1 MLFMLKIPI
10 IIINFKAY
18 DSAIGKNA
26 VKLAKICEKVAKKRK
41 KSVAVSVS
49 ETDIAE
55 VSKAVSIP
63 VLAQHIDPDEPG
75 AHTGAILAEEI
86 KAVGAVGTLLNHS
99 EKRIPHD
106 ILEKTIEHAKKA
118 KLITI
123 VCAKDNKEAA
133 LIKKFKPDFIAVEPP
148 ELIGGTISV
157 SSAKPGVI
165 KASKQ
170 ALKGSRS
177 KLIVGAGVH
186 TTEDVKKSIEL
197 GAVGVLLA
205 SGVTKAKNP
214 EQVLEDLAKGL

>member
-1 MLFMLKIPI
+1 MLRIPI

-118 KLITI
+118 KLI
-123 VCAKDNKEAA
+123 
-133 LIKKFKPDFIAVEPP
+133 KKFKPDFIAVEPP